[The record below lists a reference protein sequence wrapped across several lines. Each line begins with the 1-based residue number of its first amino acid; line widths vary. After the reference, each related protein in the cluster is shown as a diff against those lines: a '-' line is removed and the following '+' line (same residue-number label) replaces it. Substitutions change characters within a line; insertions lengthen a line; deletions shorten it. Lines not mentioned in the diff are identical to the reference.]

1 MRRPETGLLSG
12 VDLAFGDRMK
22 NSTFA
27 LIIALIATPSF
38 AATLN
43 PQPEPPGKSQVMST
57 NNNANK
63 SVQDN
68 QSGLPTGHKLPP
80 GPCVSNTVMASQ
92 TARQNAHCNKRLNPQ
107 PEPPG

>member
-1 MRRPETGLLSG
+1 VR
-12 VDLAFGDRMK
+12 

-27 LIIALIATPSF
+27 LLIAVIATPSL

-43 PQPEPPGKSQVMST
+43 PQPEPPGKSQVMNT
-57 NNNANK
+57 NK
-63 SVQDN
+63 TGTSVQDN
-68 QSGLPTGHKLPP
+68 QSGLSTGHRLPP
-80 GPCVSNTVMASQ
+80 GPCVNQNNMMASQ